1 MVGEVIVNNVLKYEW
16 DEIDRTFKVKC
27 LDGSRLIY
35 HDVVEFKI
43 VESCREHFT
52 VKIRYGEFTRYDLMT
67 KTTKETIKEVAKEVV
82 EGKWGYGAER
92 KHRLEEAGFDYIEVQ
107 LEANRLLYVPYK
119 PESKI
124 KNAIFNDPATI
135 VFWADGTKTV
145 VKCGEND
152 IYDPEKGLAMAVAKK
167 YLGTNKSHSNYMDEF
182 KKWLP
187 KDEWQPDT
195 FEDFG
200 DSIKKLAEIGSSL
213 KEKEHD

>member
-1 MVGEVIVNNVLKYEW
+1 MVGEVIVNNVLNYEW

-27 LDGSRLIY
+27 LDGSRFIC
-35 HDVVEFKI
+35 HDVVEFEI

-52 VKIRYGEFTRYDLMT
+52 VKIRYGRAEFTRYDLMT
-67 KTTKETIKEVAKEVV
+67 KTAKET
-82 EGKWGYGAER
+82 
-92 KHRLEEAGFDYIEVQ
+92 
-107 LEANRLLYVPYK
+107 
-119 PESKI
+119 SKI
-124 KNAIFNDPATI
+124 KNVIFNDPATI
-135 VFWADGTKTV
+135 VFWSDGTKTV

-187 KDEWQPDT
+187 KEEELSNPI
-195 FEDFG
+195 EDVV
-200 DSIKKLAEIGSSL
+200 DSIKKVAEIYSSL

>member
-35 HDVVEFKI
+35 NDVVEFKI

-52 VKIRYGEFTRYDLMT
+52 VKIRYGHAEFTRYDLMT
-67 KTTKETIKEVAKEVV
+67 KTTKET
-82 EGKWGYGAER
+82 
-92 KHRLEEAGFDYIEVQ
+92 
-107 LEANRLLYVPYK
+107 
-119 PESKI
+119 SKI
-124 KNAIFNDPATI
+124 KNVIFNDPATI
-135 VFWADGTKTV
+135 VFWSDGTKTV

-187 KDEWQPDT
+187 
-195 FEDFG
+195 
-200 DSIKKLAEIGSSL
+200 
-213 KEKEHD
+213 